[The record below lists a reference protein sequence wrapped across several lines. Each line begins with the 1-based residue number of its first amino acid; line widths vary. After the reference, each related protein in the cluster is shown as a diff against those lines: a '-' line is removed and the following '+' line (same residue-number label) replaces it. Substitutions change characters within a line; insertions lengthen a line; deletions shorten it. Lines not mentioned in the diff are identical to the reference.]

1 MTVFMYANLHCF
13 FAIVKWRPLSLY
25 CEVFMNTTTHSS
37 VSTTSQDWGATLLR
51 VSLGLMW
58 VTHALLKIVAY
69 TLPGT
74 AQFFGSVGLPG
85 FMVYPVVAMELVGG
99 AALLLGFYGRQV
111 SLLLAPILLV
121 AAWVHL
127 PNGWVFTNPKGG
139 WEYPVFLLAA
149 TMAHWLLGDGKLA
162 LRRSR
167 LFVPA

>member
-1 MTVFMYANLHCF
+1 
-13 FAIVKWRPLSLY
+13 
-25 CEVFMNTTTHSS
+25 MNTSTSHSFDAAN
-37 VSTTSQDWGATLLR
+37 TQNWGATLLR

-58 VTHALLKIVAY
+58 VAHALLKIVVY

-74 AQFFGSVGLPG
+74 AQFFSSVGLPG
-85 FMVYPVVAMELVGG
+85 FMVYPVVAMELAGG

-149 TMAHWLLGDGKLA
+149 SIAHWLLGDGKWA
-162 LRRSR
+162 VRRSHA
-167 LFVPA
+167 FVPA

>member
-1 MTVFMYANLHCF
+1 VAAFL
-13 FAIVKWRPLSLY
+13 PLFLP
-25 CEVFMNTTTHSS
+25 VHFIARLFMNT
-37 VSTTSQDWGATLLR
+37 STSPSFDAAITQNWGATLLR
-51 VSLGLMW
+51 ISLGLMW
-58 VTHALLKIVAY
+58 VTHALLKIVVY

-74 AQFFGSVGLPG
+74 AQFFSSVGLPG
-85 FMVYPVVAMELVGG
+85 FVVYPVVAMELAGG
-99 AALLLGFYGRQV
+99 IALLLGLYGRQV

-149 TMAHWLLGDGKLA
+149 TLAHWLLGDGKWA

-167 LFVPA
+167 VLVPA

>member
-1 MTVFMYANLHCF
+1 
-13 FAIVKWRPLSLY
+13 
-25 CEVFMNTTTHSS
+25 MNTPSSHSFEPNTT
-37 VSTTSQDWGATLLR
+37 QDWGATLLR
-51 VSLGLMW
+51 ISLGLMW
-58 VTHALLKIVAY
+58 VTHALLKIVVY

-85 FMVYPVVAMELVGG
+85 FMVYPVVAMELLGG

-149 TMAHWLLGDGKLA
+149 TIAHWLLGDGKLA

-167 LFVPA
+167 MFVPA

>member
-1 MTVFMYANLHCF
+1 MNTPA
-13 FAIVKWRPLSLY
+13 SLY
-25 CEVFMNTTTHSS
+25 SDRNTP
-37 VSTTSQDWGATLLR
+37 QDWGATLLR
-51 VSLGLMW
+51 ISLGLMW
-58 VTHALLKIVAY
+58 VTHALLKIMVY

-74 AQFFGSVGLPG
+74 AQFFSSVGLPG
-85 FMVYPVVAMELVGG
+85 FMVYPVVVMELAGG

-149 TMAHWLLGDGKLA
+149 SIAHWLLGDGKLA

-167 LFVPA
+167 AFVPA

>member
-1 MTVFMYANLHCF
+1 MSTSTSQ
-13 FAIVKWRPLSLY
+13 SLGP
-25 CEVFMNTTTHSS
+25 TTT
-37 VSTTSQDWGATLLR
+37 QDWGATLLR

-58 VTHALLKIVAY
+58 ITHALLKIVVY

-85 FMVYPVVAMELVGG
+85 FMVYPVVAMELAGG
-99 AALLLGFYGRQV
+99 AALLLGFYGRQA
-111 SLLLAPILLV
+111 SLLLTPILLV

-149 TMAHWLLGDGKLA
+149 SIAHWLLGDGRLA

>member
-1 MTVFMYANLHCF
+1 MTSASPENLAASH
-13 FAIVKWRPLSLY
+13 
-25 CEVFMNTTTHSS
+25 
-37 VSTTSQDWGATLLR
+37 GATLLR
-51 VSLGLMW
+51 IALGSMW
-58 VTHALLKIVAY
+58 LSHALLKIFVF

-74 AQFFGSVGLPG
+74 ARFFESVGLPG
-85 FMVYPVVAMELVGG
+85 FMAYAVVAAELAGG
-99 AALLLGFYGRQV
+99 AALLLGFYGRQA

-149 TMAHWLLGDGKLA
+149 SIAHWLLGDGKLA

-167 LFVPA
+167 MFVPA